1 MQEITISPK
10 KVAKYLFLII
20 SGLLTLHIIGQVAKF
35 GFGSNQL
42 YGFVPLFF
50 MGGESNIPAFY
61 SSAAIFTCAVL
72 LFVIGVV
79 RSRVRSGDHLH
90 WLGLA
95 LIFVFLS
102 MDEAL
107 RFHER
112 LLRPMHNLFGDE
124 GIFHLG
130 WTVPYAFLVF
140 IVGLVYRKFVFNL
153 PTRSRNLFVL
163 AGFIYIGGALG
174 MEVLESFYV
183 EKHGWQNP
191 IAVTMITIEDTM
203 EMSGIALFLY
213 ALTSYIDV
221 HIKGINVRIKS

>member
-10 KVAKYLFLII
+10 NVAKYLFLII

-112 LLRPMHNLFGDE
+112 LLGPMHNLFGDTHVAHITLNE
-124 GIFHLG
+124 QGEPVIDEIVEAD
-130 WTVPYAFLVF
+130 TVREMMEYVQYTADDMQAAVEQRISQARENEKLTEQEAADLLEFYRA
-140 IVGLVYRKFVFNL
+140 GLNGY
-153 PTRSRNLFVL
+153 T
-163 AGFIYIGGALG
+163 Y
-174 MEVLESFYV
+174 LE
-183 EKHGWQNP
+183 
-191 IAVTMITIEDTM
+191 
-203 EMSGIALFLY
+203 
-213 ALTSYIDV
+213 
-221 HIKGINVRIKS
+221 